1 MVKLITNTL
10 SLWPEGQFYCCC
22 LLFWLPRS
30 PSFLLRGEGVRRNS
44 LKTLVMHRRRQ
55 PTTTE
60 IPTLPI
66 SHRMVQERIFMSTT
80 QPSLRGQR
88 PESKRFPWA
97 EQIYDDCFILF
108 FSHYSVPT
116 LNTSWLHLFDLIGKI
131 PSNLE
136 NILNRIVSETLILI
150 SIYVKG
156 NSLSHVMEQSR
167 GDPASDKSYF
177 RRFKCHILD

>member
-1 MVKLITNTL
+1 MRLIIIEIWLTL
-10 SLWPEGQFYCCC
+10 WSIWGEICLEYLYWLLKCSASLTFC
-22 LLFWLPRS
+22 L
-30 PSFLLRGEGVRRNS
+30 FLGSQQLQKSRLYQSVIGWCKRGY
-44 LKTLVMHRRRQ
+44 LCQL
-55 PTTTE
+55 
-60 IPTLPI
+60 
-66 SHRMVQERIFMSTT
+66 
-80 QPSLRGQR
+80 PSLLSEAKDQNLSVFL
-88 PESKRFPWA
+88 ELSRFMMTVL
-97 EQIYDDCFILF
+97 YYF

-116 LNTSWLHLFDLIGKI
+116 LNTSWLHLFSLIGKI

-177 RRFKCHILD
+177 QRFKCHILD

>member
-1 MVKLITNTL
+1 MKGMFYEINYNRNLTYTVVDLRRDLPWVSLLAAEMQCIIDIL
-10 SLWPEGQFYCCC
+10 SL
-22 LLFWLPRS
+22 S
-30 PSFLLRGEGVRRNS
+30 
-44 LKTLVMHRRRQ
+44 RQ